1 MARLTIIAGT
11 IIETQRYINVPMR
24 FGERYLAR
32 ERREVWLRGP
42 DGRESKWIIH
52 TRMLPARRGHRVV
65 LVVRKTSVVGLV
77 NVSTGAGVNYPRI
90 DPPFLLRG
98 FDLLAIAGFAIALP
112 ICAGAAGFVLLLP
125 AGVVSMTITVCIRLA
140 WRWRLRRKVDK
151 ALEEIRVAITAQGRL
166 GEGRSRYS
174 IYNEIMR

>member
-1 MARLTIIAGT
+1 MARLTIVAGT

-52 TRMLPARRGHRVV
+52 TRVLPARRGHRVV
-65 LVVRKTSVVGLV
+65 LVVRRQWVVGLV
-77 NVSTGAGVNYPRI
+77 NASTGADVNYPRI

-98 FDLLAIAGFAIALP
+98 FDLLAIVALAIALP
-112 ICAGAAGFVLLLP
+112 IGLGWGGFVLLLP
-125 AGVVSMTITVCIRLA
+125 SGVVYLMFAVCSRLV
-140 WRWRLRRKVDK
+140 WQWRLRRLVDK
-151 ALEEIRVAITAQGRL
+151 AIEQIRVSSALQR
-166 GEGRSRYS
+166 RQRD
-174 IYNEIMR
+174 R

>member
-42 DGRESKWIIH
+42 DGQESKWIIH

-65 LVVRKTSVVGLV
+65 LVVRTTWVVGLV

-90 DPPFLLRG
+90 DPPLLLGG
-98 FDLLAIAGFAIALP
+98 FDVFAIGGLAIALP
-112 ICAGAAGFVLLLP
+112 VVLRAAGFVLLLP
-125 AGVVSMTITVCIRLA
+125 SAVGYLALAICARLV
-140 WRWRLRRKVDK
+140 WRWRLRRQVDK
-151 ALEEIRVAITAQGRL
+151 AIEQVQVATATNRA
-166 GEGRSRYS
+166 RS
-174 IYNEIMR
+174 